1 MCFIFM
7 RINWRM
13 ISFYAKFVGF
23 FIVEFYVENFLMEIF
38 LLGKSLFYNWGNSC
52 TFNLISMIRNDFSHF
67 FKIYLRNFLLNLEK
81 LIYK

>member
-13 ISFYAKFVGF
+13 ISFYAEFVGF

-38 LLGKSLFYNWGNSC
+38 LLGKSLFYNWGNFR
-52 TFNLISMIRNDFSHF
+52 TFNLISMIRNDFSLF
-67 FKIYLRNFLLNLEK
+67 F
-81 LIYK
+81 